1 MFILDGMW
9 QLQRS
14 LSQEN
19 ATLWIMADQLFSEM
33 ARFSQDQRHGIP
45 GCLQAS
51 QTSGG

>member
-19 ATLWIMADQLFSEM
+19 ATLWIIADQLFGEM
-33 ARFSQDQRHGIP
+33 AGFSQDQRHGIP

-51 QTSGG
+51 QTSSG